1 MIGRIIT
8 LIWYL
13 LRSLIF
19 SLGGLLYI
27 LLALAFYTIF
37 FDPRQNTPD
46 IDYYGLLFGLF
57 GISLSF
63 LVTLSVAARANK
75 AIHLP
80 LVVRLE
86 SRIEYLTAVMLAALL
101 YSLMVQY
108 FFATIAYLANG
119 PDLSF
124 LDVLIIPIL
133 WVSADILLVTIALH
147 ATDLVTKA
155 WSRVYVFA
163 IIGLLLYLN
172 SEFDLISGWLASGL
186 NSLGRSLA
194 SGGTVQMADLFFEAS
209 SWFSQDSTTIIDR
222 FVDLVF
228 WPFSAITQGLV
239 NGSFTMLQALAPA
252 IILFYASMMFILASA
267 FFASKDL
274 FFTE

>member
-1 MIGRIIT
+1 MIGRILT
-8 LIWYL
+8 LTWYL
-13 LRSLIF
+13 LRSLFF

-27 LLALAFYTIF
+27 LLALAFYIIF

-46 IDYYGLLFGLF
+46 IDYYALLFGLF

-86 SRIEYLTAVMLAALL
+86 SRIEYLTAVMFATLL
-101 YSLMVQY
+101 YTFVVQ
-108 FFATIAYLANG
+108 FSFAIIAYLANG
-119 PDLSF
+119 PDLGL
-124 LDVLIIPIL
+124 LDILIIPIL

-163 IIGLLLYLN
+163 LIGLLLYLN
-172 SEFDLISGWLASGL
+172 SEFDLISGWLASGF

-194 SGGTVQMADLFFEAS
+194 SGGTVQIANLFFEAS
-209 SWFSQDSTTIIDR
+209 NWFSQGSTTIIDR

-252 IILFYASMMFILASA
+252 IILFYASLMFILASA
-267 FFASKDL
+267 FFSSKDL